1 METLL
6 INHPSYMSEMRFA
19 ALRTDKFGLIK
30 VGKKTLNYTEKI
42 CISYQFRVDVQ
53 TYGHRPRYTAE
64 NEAA

>member
-1 METLL
+1 
-6 INHPSYMSEMRFA
+6 MSEMRFA